1 MNIEDILKQIDKS
14 ARPDDG
20 AFDLALA
27 SHGGSRN
34 AFCDSFA
41 KEVAQRYLDN
51 SLEFDIAD
59 YAINCLSAWASLE
72 EFSEFSWT
80 IYRAFDEGEYLHPRQ
95 RPGTNEEL
103 YTKPMLRTAMS
114 AISLKSGS

>member
-59 YAINCLSAWASLE
+59 CAINCLSAWASLE

-80 IYRAFDEGEYLHPRQ
+80 IYRAFDEGEYLHPGQ